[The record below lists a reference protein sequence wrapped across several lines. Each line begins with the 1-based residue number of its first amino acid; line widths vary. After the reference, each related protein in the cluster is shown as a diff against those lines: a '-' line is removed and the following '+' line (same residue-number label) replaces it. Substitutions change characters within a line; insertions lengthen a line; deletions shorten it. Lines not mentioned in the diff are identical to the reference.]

1 MTVCGELSSKRAHPG
16 DAPGGHTKTLG
27 QEKSRPRVLLGVTDG
42 TRTRDTQDHNLV
54 LYQLNYSHH
63 YRIKVAVFS
72 AHLCSELYG
81 SPQWAGN
88 KNSRSTLMNLGKGG
102 VWGRRKAD

>member
-1 MTVCGELSSKRAHPG
+1 MAGQTHKITVREKTPVPLY
-16 DAPGGHTKTLG
+16 GGLY
-27 QEKSRPRVLLGVTDG
+27 GVSDE
-42 TRTRDTQDHNLV
+42 TRTRDSQDHNLV